1 MLKKKTILILGA
13 GGLLG
18 NVLRERLEKSY
29 YVIGFSHKKNKN
41 NNIIKTN
48 YKFSLKEN
56 LIIKKADVIINCIGE
71 SSNENKMNEININI
85 LKRIALKISYF
96 KKKKTFIHIST
107 CGIYGSPMNTLI
119 DEKYNPSPQTKYSK
133 TKLQGET
140 VLQDNLGTNINLII
154 LRPSQIIGLKMRNTS
169 LKKLYTFIK
178 QKKFFF
184 VNNHYSIFSYIMERD
199 LSAVINN
206 LIKKNFK
213 TRKIYNIS
221 NDITYNNLV
230 KIIQKSLKQN
240 NYLFSINPIIVRFM
254 IIIFENLLKIKI
266 PINNVTLNSLIT
278 QTRFKSKK
286 IKKEINFKK
295 FTNINFK
302 NIKELIYG

>member
-1 MLKKKTILILGA
+1 MIKKKTILILGA

-18 NVLRERLEKSY
+18 NALHTRLKKTHSI
-29 YVIGFSHKKNKN
+29 IGFSHKKNKN
-41 NNIIKTN
+41 KYIIKTN

-71 SSNENKMNEININI
+71 SSNENTMNEININI
-85 LKRIALKISYF
+85 LKRIALKISNF

-107 CGIYGSPMNTLI
+107 CGIYGSPMNVLI

-133 TKLQGET
+133 TKLIGET
-140 VLQDNLGTNINLII
+140 ILQNNLGNNINLII

-169 LKKLYTFIK
+169 LKKLHTFIK

-184 VNNHYSIFSYIMERD
+184 VKNHYSIFSYIMESD

-221 NDITYNNLV
+221 NDITYKNLV

-240 NYLFSINPIIVRFM
+240 NYFFSIHPTIVRFM
-254 IIIFENLLKIKI
+254 IFTFENILKIKI
-266 PINNVTLNSLIT
+266 PINNITLNSLIT
-278 QTRFKSKK
+278 KTRFKSKK

-295 FTNINFK
+295 FTNINLK